1 MIELKSMRIRIF
13 VFVACL
19 STLLLVSCGKH
30 ADAVNGPNHTDQP
43 EDVSGNGNHAG
54 ENTGSQGSDDPGT
67 GNDDADFSLNREDLM
82 GTWEIVRAK
91 FDASATMTDWELEDT
106 YLTFKENGLFS
117 CEGYFGDE
125 EGTFSVVENTITAKL
140 DNQPFIVF
148 EVSSLKDE
156 ELEMSATLSSNQ
168 LKIWMICQKSELIDI
183 QPSQPVTGEN
193 MFTSESMLQTYI
205 AGIYHSIVPFIEK
218 KSAIEK
224 ICVDGRFDLI
234 TPASPDILS
243 AWAYAYKVLNMT
255 NLAYQ
260 HLREIDVDNK
270 EDYLSHLR
278 VIRGFMAYH
287 LTTLWGDVPYTNEP
301 LNVGDVLPVK
311 TQAYIL
317 DTAIKD
323 LSIRPDYRYG
333 SSLDDQFMNTTVS
346 VILRAEAY
354 LTLGN
359 EQSALEVMEYVTP
372 AEIIFQ
378 YYMNDTWIPL
388 YTSAY
393 FDLLKL
399 EASGSV
405 DDLPEKWRQASMRT
419 GYWQMLKRIGK
430 AQEETGCQDYQLLLP
445 IPQAELDRNPDLC
458 QNPGY

>member
-1 MIELKSMRIRIF
+1 MRIRIC

-19 STLLLVSCGKH
+19 STMLLIACGKH
-30 ADAVNGPNHTDQP
+30 TDVVNGQNNTDQQ
-43 EDVSGNGNHAG
+43 ENVSGNGNHPG
-54 ENTGSQGSDDPGT
+54 DNNGSQGSDDPGT
-67 GNDDADFSLNREDLM
+67 GSSDAGFSLNRDDII
-82 GTWEIVRAK
+82 GTWGIVQAK

-106 YLTFKENGLFS
+106 YFTFKENGLFS
-117 CEGYFGDE
+117 CEGYFGDA
-125 EGTFSVVENTITAKL
+125 EGTYSVVENMITAKL

-148 EVSSLKDE
+148 EVTSLKDE
-156 ELEMSATLSSNQ
+156 ELEITATLASNQ
-168 LKIWMICQKSELIDI
+168 LKIWMICRKSAFIDT
-183 QPSQPVTGEN
+183 QPSQPVTEDDF
-193 MFTSESMLQTYI
+193 FTSESMLQTYI
-205 AGIYHSIVPFIEK
+205 AGIYNSLIPFIEK

-234 TPASPDILS
+234 MPASQDILS

-260 HLREIDVDNK
+260 HLREKDVDNK

-278 VIRGFMAYH
+278 VIRGYIAYN
-287 LTTLWGDVPYTNEP
+287 LTTLWGDVPYTSEP
-301 LNVGDVLPVK
+301 LNVEDVLPVK

-317 DTAIKD
+317 DAAIKD
-323 LSIRPDYRYG
+323 LSVRPDYKFG
-333 SSLDDQFMNTTVS
+333 SSPDYQFMNTTVS

-359 EQSALEVMEYVTP
+359 EQPALEVLDYVMP
-372 AEIIFQ
+372 AEMIFQ

-405 DDLPEKWRQASMRT
+405 DDLPEKWQQASMRT

-445 IPQAELDRNPDLC
+445 IPQAELDRNPNLC